1 MVKYPDVIVVV
12 VSLHFDDRYAPA
24 AVDGQ
29 DVCCQL
35 IEKHIFTEI
44 NCHFDALE
52 LHVFSLVSGLHHH
65 SCCH

>member
-35 IEKHIFTEI
+35 IEKHIFTET
-44 NCHFDALE
+44 NCPFGALE
-52 LHVFSLVSGLHHH
+52 KATRWTSNETPRRH
-65 SCCH
+65 S